1 MEEEVNQIMFDI
13 TNPYL
18 RRIVHNILKKYQ
30 EAFFSF
36 LQRNVITMRLWWLS
50 FHISFDVT
58 PC

>member
-30 EAFFSF
+30 KPSSSS
-36 LQRNVITMRLWWLS
+36 LQRNVTTMRL
-50 FHISFDVT
+50 
-58 PC
+58 